1 MWRVKERPHQM
12 QVAPSRS
19 RATRRRAA
27 RFSAITAI
35 VRRERTRRT
44 RRTRRTSW
52 AMQSAQRTALT
63 AALTSVAHSLAGADG
78 GNVEY
83 DRALVDLTSAVL
95 AIDRA
100 AVAERILAPASPLL
114 NDGTPGQS
122 ALGD

>member
-35 VRRERTRRT
+35 VRRERT

>member
-1 MWRVKERPHQM
+1 
-12 QVAPSRS
+12 
-19 RATRRRAA
+19 
-27 RFSAITAI
+27 
-35 VRRERTRRT
+35 
-44 RRTRRTSW
+44 
-52 AMQSAQRTALT
+52 MQSAQRTALT

-122 ALGD
+122 ALGTDLGSTFCGRYWVRTSDLFGVNEALYH